1 MDGLYRR
8 TLVAEQMDSPRAI
21 ALDPGAGLVFWSD
34 WDQAAPRIERCSPAG
49 RRRTALLRVDQ
60 LSGGA
65 WPNGLALDHRPRR
78 LYWIDARSVPPGTSC
93 GPTRPRVT
101 RPYLLY
107 KHLSILS
114 GPRRAVRKSA
124 AYSNAMIFPRVP
136 LLFLI

>member
-1 MDGLYRR
+1 MQVARVDGLYRR

-78 LYWIDARSVPPGTSC
+78 LYWIDARSVPAGTSC

-101 RPYLLY
+101 RPYLSY
-107 KHLSILS
+107 TFGAPAGGTK
-114 GPRRAVRKSA
+114 VCC
-124 AYSNAMIFPRVP
+124 
-136 LLFLI
+136 LLERYDLPSRSTYF